1 MKILNE
7 NKKEKKTI
15 VHDTLKGKCLF
26 NNKIT
31 IGNGIGQV
39 WIGGCRLKSWYYS
52 YFFLSI
58 HMGIWIRFKHV
69 PHMNKYEKHAMWCK
83 YQGVAT

>member
-39 WIGGCRLKSWYYS
+39 
-52 YFFLSI
+52 
-58 HMGIWIRFKHV
+58 
-69 PHMNKYEKHAMWCK
+69 
-83 YQGVAT
+83 